1 MAFAAAAGFSFSTL
15 SIAADFNQF
24 IGKKFNQNKT
34 QVASQMEG
42 RNYVVEVDQ
51 NGKIQQLIDAGAN
64 GDGVSAQ
71 EPLRIADASAETST
85 LVELPRNY
93 KGQEAIDFLGNKTAK
108 IAQANGLTQA
118 KLKQMLLLDDTM
130 RVDDNG
136 HILYVDHTA
145 DPQAEM
151 PVGKGAVLP
160 VAAGATASG
169 AAVPIASTAN
179 LANAFLLH
187 SKPGAS
193 KTLYLDFDG
202 HSAQGTAWSASTISA
217 PAYDLTGNPAVFD
230 DTERSNIVSIWN
242 RVSEDYIPFDVD
254 VTTQLPTNDALV
266 RSSTADTTYGTRVV
280 ITKTVIN
287 CGCGGVAYV
296 GVVNL
301 VNDTSYQ
308 PAWVFQDGLA
318 NNEKNIAEA
327 ATHEAGHTLGL
338 LHDGLKPSTSYY
350 TGHGSGDTGWAP
362 IMGAGY
368 YKNVTQWSA
377 GVYPNAN
384 NQQDDIATLASYG
397 ILPNSDDYGNTLAA
411 ASSLVNIGTAAVP
424 NIQTYGVIGK
434 SDDIDMFVINAS
446 GGVINLTAKPAT
458 TGPNLDLKLTLYKTG
473 GAVVATSAPE
483 TSLTANINQTV
494 TAGIYYLAV
503 TNSGHA
509 ASGTDAGYPVY
520 GSLGQYQITG
530 TYKSGSNTTLPPVAL
545 ISASNLTGTAP
556 TTINFSGASSVGNG
570 TITNY
575 QWDFGDAT
583 TATGSVVSHAY
594 TKVGT
599 YTVKLM
605 VTNQYQLTNTTTQQI
620 TVTAPP
626 VVVSPTM
633 WESRVSMMVAVSNSI
648 KATVS
653 LSLIDSKGKP
663 VSNAKVEG
671 AFNGSVTGAVTGY
684 TDVNGNI
691 FQTATNPSPS
701 GRSVTYTLKNVS
713 ATGYV
718 YDPTK
723 NARTV
728 IPLTW

>member
-1 MAFAAAAGFSFSTL
+1 MALAMSAGFSFSTFPL
-15 SIAADFNQF
+15 AADLNPFV
-24 IGKKFNQNKT
+24 GKDLNQNKAE
-34 QVASQMEG
+34 VASQMKG
-42 RNYVVEVDQ
+42 RNYVVEVDL
-51 NGKIQQLIDAGAN
+51 NGKIQKLIDAGAN
-64 GDGVSAQ
+64 GDGVTTQ
-71 EPLRIADASAETST
+71 EPLSLADASAETSNV
-85 LVELPRNY
+85 VEMPRNY
-93 KGQEAIDFLGNKTAK
+93 KGQEAIDFLGSRLASA
-108 IAQANGLTQA
+108 AQAHGLTQD
-118 KLKQMLLLDDTM
+118 KLKQMLLLDDSM
-130 RVDDNG
+130 RVDGNG

-151 PVGKGAVLP
+151 SAGNSVMPT
-160 VAAGATASG
+160 VAAGVTASG
-169 AAVPIASTAN
+169 ATVPIASSSN

-193 KTLYLDFDG
+193 KTIYLDFDG
-202 HSAQGTAWSASTISA
+202 HSAQGTAWSSTTISA

-230 DTERSNIVSIWN
+230 DTERSNIISIWN

-254 VTTQLPTNDALV
+254 VTTQAPANDALM

-287 CGCGGVAYV
+287 CGCGGIAYV

-301 VNDTSYQ
+301 VNNTSYQ

-338 LHDGLKPSTSYY
+338 FHDGLKPSTSYY

-362 IMGAGY
+362 IMGASY

-384 NQQDDIATLASYG
+384 NQQDDIATLASKG
-397 ILPNSDDYGNTLAA
+397 ILPSSDDYGNTLAA

-424 NIQTYGVIGK
+424 NIKTFGVIGK
-434 SDDIDMFVINAS
+434 SDDVDMFIINSS
-446 GGVINLTAKPAT
+446 GGVINLTAKPAA

-473 GAVVATSAPE
+473 GAIVATSAPE
-483 TSLTANINQTV
+483 ASLSATINQTV
-494 TAGIYYLAV
+494 TAGTYYLAV
-503 TNSGHA
+503 ANSGHT

-530 TYKSGSNTTLPPVAL
+530 TYQSGSTSTLPPVAT
-545 ISASNLTGTAP
+545 ISASALTGTAP
-556 TTINFSGASSVGNG
+556 TTLNFSGASSVGNG
-570 TITNY
+570 TITSY

-583 TATGSVVSHAY
+583 TTTGSAVSHAY

-605 VTNQYQLTNTTTQQI
+605 VTNQYQLTSTATQQI

-626 VVVSPTM
+626 TVVSPTM
-633 WESRVSMMVAVSNSI
+633 WEYQVGMTVALSSNI

-653 LSLIDSKGKP
+653 LRVIDSKGKP
-663 VSNAKVEG
+663 VPNAKVEG
-671 AFNGSVTGAVTGY
+671 TFSGSVTSAVSGY

-691 FQTATNPSPS
+691 IQTATNSSLS

-723 NARTV
+723 NAKTV
-728 IPLTW
+728 VTLTW